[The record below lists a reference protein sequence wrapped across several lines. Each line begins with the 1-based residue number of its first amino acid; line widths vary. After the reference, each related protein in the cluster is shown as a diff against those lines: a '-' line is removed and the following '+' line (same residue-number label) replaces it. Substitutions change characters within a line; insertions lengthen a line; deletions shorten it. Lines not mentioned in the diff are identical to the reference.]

1 MKTIFITLT
10 LILAL
15 AGIVTAGE
23 YVSPYLRSDGTLV
36 QGHYRSS
43 ADDSHNNNYST
54 RGNTNPYTG
63 ERGTQAPTWNDRSP
77 DYNERTSG
85 YPGTINAPK
94 NYRTNIYR

>member
-23 YVSPYLRSDGTLV
+23 YVSPYFRSDGTLV
-36 QGHYRSS
+36 QGHYRSR
-43 ADDSHNNNYST
+43 ADSSHNNNYST
-54 RGNTNPYTG
+54 QGNSNPYTG

-77 DYNERTSG
+77 DYNQRTSG
-85 YPGTINAPK
+85 YPGTLNAPT
-94 NYRTNIYR
+94 NYRNIYR

>member
-1 MKTIFITLT
+1 MKTIFITLA
-10 LILAL
+10 LILTSTL
-15 AGIVTAGE
+15 TLAGE
-23 YVSPYLRSDGTLV
+23 YVSPYVRSDGTLV

-54 RGNTNPYTG
+54 QGNNNPYTG

-85 YPGTINAPK
+85 YPGTLNSGK
-94 NYRTNIYR
+94 NTRIDIYR